1 MSQEGPRWREPMA
14 ERKGRELGKVVGT
27 AIGSHWIGTQS
38 NERQREAER
47 ERESSCLGYML
58 LLGPY
63 QTLKANRA
71 GSQPKAD
78 PEDSTGRKKKARDGK
93 KKRKTKYSRH
103 PYSQQR
109 RCLADTWDNVYKMR
123 LPLLLLSINFPSIQK
138 EPPSLPW
145 KVNITKARRGT

>member
-1 MSQEGPRWREPMA
+1 MKRA
-14 ERKGRELGKVVGT
+14 HGREERERT
-27 AIGSHWIGTQS
+27 WEGSRHRH
-38 NERQREAER
+38 RQPLDWYTKQWAPTRGR

>member
-1 MSQEGPRWREPMA
+1 MA

-78 PEDSTGRKKKARDGK
+78 PEDSTGRKKKGTRWEKEK
-93 KKRKTKYSRH
+93 KNEIFAT
-103 PYSQQR
+103 PL
-109 RCLADTWDNVYKMR
+109 LAD
-123 LPLLLLSINFPSIQK
+123 
-138 EPPSLPW
+138 
-145 KVNITKARRGT
+145 A